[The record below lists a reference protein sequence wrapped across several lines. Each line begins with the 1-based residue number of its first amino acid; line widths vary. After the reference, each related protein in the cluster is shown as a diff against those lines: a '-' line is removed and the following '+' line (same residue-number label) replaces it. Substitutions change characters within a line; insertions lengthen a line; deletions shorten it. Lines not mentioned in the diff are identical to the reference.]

1 MHFLNKHLL
10 KKNKSLGMYLFI
22 QVNDCMQ
29 HRYLQLAL
37 VAFDTLGGAKA
48 FARQHLA
55 HVGMAITFTSWK
67 RKSEREPDKK
77 MRMRNIERDIKINR
91 REKNIVWKR
100 KQNYEADLTNT
111 AA

>member
-1 MHFLNKHLL
+1 
-10 KKNKSLGMYLFI
+10 
-22 QVNDCMQ
+22 MQ

-77 MRMRNIERDIKINR
+77 WGWEI
-91 REKNIVWKR
+91 
-100 KQNYEADLTNT
+100 
-111 AA
+111 

>member
-1 MHFLNKHLL
+1 
-10 KKNKSLGMYLFI
+10 MYLFI

-55 HVGMAITFTSWK
+55 HVSMAITFTSWK

-77 MRMRNIERDIKINR
+77 WEDNKYRERYKD
-91 REKNIVWKR
+91 
-100 KQNYEADLTNT
+100 
-111 AA
+111 